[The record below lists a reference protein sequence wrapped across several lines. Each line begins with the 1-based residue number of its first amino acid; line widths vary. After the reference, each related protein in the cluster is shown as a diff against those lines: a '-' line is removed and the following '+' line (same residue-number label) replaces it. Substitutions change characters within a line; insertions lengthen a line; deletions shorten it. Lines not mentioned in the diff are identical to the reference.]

1 MNICVVGLRGL
12 PHVMGGVETHCA
24 QLFPLLKK
32 IRPNDS
38 FTIIGRRAYLS
49 SVMSQYEGLW
59 IVSLAHSGGKNLE
72 TITNTLYGVLYARFV
87 LHADL
92 LHLQGI
98 GPGLL
103 TPFAKVL
110 GMKVVVT
117 YHSKNYQ
124 HRKWSRFARVML
136 KFGEWSA
143 VTYADRVIAVSR
155 SLATDLRRRFPRAAA
170 KVHFIPNGANHI
182 IKGAAAIVAREE
194 CLAKYG
200 LIEGKYMIAVGR
212 LVPEKGFHDL
222 IAAFKAVE
230 SGYKLVIVGDADHK
244 DAYSE
249 SLRRESGDAVIFT
262 GFVGHD
268 TLRSLLES
276 ASLFV
281 LPSYNEGRAIAA
293 LEAAVL
299 RVPILLSDIEPN
311 RDLGLEPENYFKVG
325 NVDDLKNKLARDHA
339 RYRVDPDRL
348 LEQYDWDAIGAE
360 TAKLYSTSQTE
371 YPGRSRER

>member
-194 CLAKYG
+194 CLSKYC
-200 LIEGKYMIAVGR
+200 LTQGKYVIAVGR

-222 IAAFKAVE
+222 IAAFKVGE
-230 SGYKLVIVGDADHK
+230 SSHKLVIVGDADHK
-244 DAYSE
+244 DDYSE
-249 SLRRESGDAVIFT
+249 SLRREAGEAVIFT

-281 LPSYNEGRAIAA
+281 LPSYNEGLPIAA

-311 RDLGLEPENYFKVG
+311 RDLGLEAENYFKVG
-325 NVDDLKNKLARDHA
+325 NVDELKNKLAGDHA
-339 RYRVDPDRL
+339 RYRVDPERL
-348 LEQYDWDAIGAE
+348 LKQYDWDAIGAE
-360 TAKLYSTSQTE
+360 TAKLYSTLQTE
-371 YPGRSRER
+371 FPGGSRER

>member
-32 IRPNDS
+32 MRPNDS

-59 IVSLAHSGGKNLE
+59 IVSLAHAGGKHLE

-103 TPFAKVL
+103 TPFAKAL

-124 HRKWSRFARVML
+124 HRKWGRLARLML
-136 KFGEWSA
+136 RVGELSA

-155 SLATDLRRRFPRAAA
+155 SLAEDLRRRFPRAAS

-182 IKGAAAIVAREE
+182 VKGAAAIVAREE

-200 LIEGKYMIAVGR
+200 LSEGKYVIAVGR

-222 IAAFKAVE
+222 IAAFKAAE

-249 SLRRESGDAVIFT
+249 SLRKDAGEAIVFT

-268 TLRSLLES
+268 ALRSLLEG

-281 LPSYNEGRAIAA
+281 LPSYNEGLPIAA

-311 RDLGLEPENYFKVG
+311 RDLGLDADHYFRVG
-325 NVDDLKNKLARDHA
+325 NVDDLRRKLVQDHD
-339 RYRVDPDRL
+339 RFRFDPESL
-348 LEQYDWDAIGAE
+348 LQQYDWDAIGAE
-360 TAKLYSTSQTE
+360 TAKLYSTLQTE
-371 YPGRSRER
+371 FPGGKRAR

>member
-24 QLFPLLKK
+24 QLFPLLAK

-49 SVMSQYEGLW
+49 SVISQYEGLW
-59 IVSLAHSGGKNLE
+59 IVSLAHAGGKNLE

-92 LHLQGI
+92 VHLQGI

-103 TPFAKVL
+103 APFAKAL

-124 HRKWSRFARVML
+124 HRKWGRFARLML
-136 KFGEWSA
+136 RVGELSA
-143 VTYADRVIAVSR
+143 LTFADRVIAVSR

-200 LIEGKYMIAVGR
+200 LTEGKYIIAVGR

-222 IAAFKAVE
+222 IAAFKGSVN
-230 SGYKLVIVGDADHK
+230 GYKLVIVGDADHR
-244 DAYSE
+244 DTYSE
-249 SLRRESGDAVIFT
+249 SLRRESTEAVIFT

-281 LPSYNEGRAIAA
+281 LPSYNEGLPIAA

-311 RDLGLEPENYFKVG
+311 RDLGLEARNYFKVG
-325 NVDDLKNKLARDHA
+325 NVDDLKNKLAEDHC
-339 RYRVDPDRL
+339 RYRVDPERL
-348 LEQYDWDAIGAE
+348 LQQYDWDAIGAE
-360 TAKLYSTSQTE
+360 TAKLYSTLQTE
-371 YPGRSRER
+371 YPGGNQPR

>member
-1 MNICVVGLRGL
+1 
-12 PHVMGGVETHCA
+12 
-24 QLFPLLKK
+24 
-32 IRPNDS
+32 
-38 FTIIGRRAYLS
+38 
-49 SVMSQYEGLW
+49 
-59 IVSLAHSGGKNLE
+59 
-72 TITNTLYGVLYARFV
+72 VLYARFV

-194 CLAKYG
+194 CLSKYC
-200 LIEGKYMIAVGR
+200 LTQGKYVIAVGR

-222 IAAFKAVE
+222 IAAFKVSE
-230 SGYKLVIVGDADHK
+230 SSLKLVIVGDADHK
-244 DAYSE
+244 DDYSE
-249 SLRRESGDAVIFT
+249 SLRREAGEAVIFT

-281 LPSYNEGRAIAA
+281 LPSYNEGLPIAA

-311 RDLGLEPENYFKVG
+311 RDLGLEAENYFKVG
-325 NVDDLKNKLARDHA
+325 NVDELKNKLAGDHA
-339 RYRVDPDRL
+339 RYRVDPERL
-348 LEQYDWDAIGAE
+348 LKQYDWDAIGAE
-360 TAKLYSTSQTE
+360 TAKLYSTLQTE
-371 YPGRSRER
+371 FPGGSRER

>member
-24 QLFPLLKK
+24 QLYPLLKK

-59 IVSLAHSGGKNLE
+59 IVSLAHAGGRNFE
-72 TITNTLYGVLYARFV
+72 TITNTLYGVLYARFI

-92 LHLQGI
+92 VHLQGI

-103 TPFAKVL
+103 APFAKAL

-124 HRKWSRFARVML
+124 HRKWSRFARLML
-136 KFGEWSA
+136 KVGELSA

-182 IKGAAAIVAREE
+182 INGAAAIVAREE
-194 CLAKYG
+194 CLARYG
-200 LIEGKYMIAVGR
+200 LIQGKYIIAVGR

-222 IAAFKAVE
+222 IAAFKAAVN
-230 SGYKLVIVGDADHK
+230 GYKLVIVGDADHR
-244 DAYSE
+244 DAYSAN
-249 SLRRESGDAVIFT
+249 LRREAGQDVVFT

-281 LPSYNEGRAIAA
+281 LPSYNEGLPIAA
-293 LEAAVL
+293 LEAAAL
-299 RVPILLSDIEPN
+299 RVPVLLSDIEAN
-311 RDLGLEPENYFKVG
+311 RDLGLDGSNYFKVG
-325 NVDDLKNKLARDHA
+325 DIDDLKNKLAQDHGG
-339 RYRVDPDRL
+339 YRLDPDIL
-348 LEQYDWDAIGAE
+348 LQQYDWDAIGAE
-360 TAKLYSTSQTE
+360 TAKLYSTLQTDYPAGSQ
-371 YPGRSRER
+371 PR

>member
-1 MNICVVGLRGL
+1 MNICVVGLRGM

-32 IRPNDS
+32 MRPNDS

-49 SVMSQYEGLW
+49 SVISQYEGLW
-59 IVSLAHSGGKNLE
+59 IVSLAHAGGKNLE

-92 LHLQGI
+92 VHLQGI

-103 TPFAKVL
+103 TPFAKAL

-124 HRKWSRFARVML
+124 HRKWGRFARLML
-136 KFGEWSA
+136 RAGELSA
-143 VTYADRVIAVSR
+143 VTFADGVIAVSR
-155 SLATDLRRRFPRAAA
+155 SLAADLTRRFPRAAA

-182 IKGAAAIVAREE
+182 IKDAAAIVAREE

-200 LIEGKYMIAVGR
+200 LTQRKYIIAVGR

-222 IAAFKAVE
+222 IAAFKA
-230 SGYKLVIVGDADHK
+230 SANATKLVIVGDADHK

-249 SLRRESGDAVIFT
+249 SLRKEAGEAVVFT

-268 TLRSLLES
+268 TLRGLLES

-281 LPSYNEGRAIAA
+281 LPSYNEGLPIAA

-311 RDLGLEPENYFKVG
+311 RDLGLAAGNYFKVG
-325 NVDDLKNKLARDHA
+325 NVDDLKEKLAEDHS
-339 RYRVDPDRL
+339 RYRADPDSL
-348 LEQYDWDAIGAE
+348 LRQYDWDTIGAE
-360 TAKLYSTSQTE
+360 TAKLYSTLQTE
-371 YPGRSRER
+371 YSGGSQSQ